1 MFLLGAGILMGAI
14 ERGGYRFEPEYS
26 VIEQNGAIH
35 VYHEGNFVE
44 ELKFAFS
51 GDSPDLGK
59 IEELVEIYCE
69 KKVSKIVLPIKAK
82 KQLHLFEAAFF
93 GLMVCNTT
101 VF

>member
-35 VYHEGNFVE
+35 VYHEGKFVE

-59 IEELVEIYCE
+59 IEELVETYCE
-69 KKVSKIVLPIKAK
+69 KKRYLK
-82 KQLHLFEAAFF
+82 
-93 GLMVCNTT
+93 
-101 VF
+101 